1 MDNITSANSIIVLTC
16 DELFPAGVQLD
27 HFSADQS
34 ITQADEQIANTRMGV
49 DGHMSAGWIPSI
61 KTVTITVEPTSD
73 AATVFDTIYS
83 ASAQSRSPY
92 KIGLT
97 VNIPALGKVITYK
110 GGTLKNWKKLPDH
123 KDVLDPIPAVMDFET
138 VE

>member
-1 MDNITSANSIIVLTC
+1 MNDITSANSIIVLSC

-27 HFSADQS
+27 NFSADSS

-73 AATVFDTIYS
+73 AAEVFDTIYS
-83 ASAQSRSPY
+83 ASQTARSPY
-92 KIGLT
+92 TINLS
-97 VNIPALGKVITYK
+97 VNIPSLGKVVTYK
-110 GGTLKNWKKLPDH
+110 NGTLKNWKKLPDH
-123 KDVLDPIPAVMDFET
+123 RDVLDPIPAVIDFEG